1 MTQRTRPLRS
11 SPGGRFPASSFR
23 ETLSRFSTT
32 MCGKRPLLYGRA
44 TSQAPLKYWTTSM
57 QESAIYSPGTRQP
70 STLLELSCHIRRK
83 REARRGASEYQAH
96 QGAHVAWAAL
106 LLLAG
111 ALLGLVLIPAHGRL
125 SADAIPRF
133 VLDQP
138 VRVLLL
144 RRAQGEGLALRG
156 ARRLAAGQGSSPSR
170 VPEAV
175 AHRARADAAAR

>member
-57 QESAIYSPGTRQP
+57 QESAIYSPGTRRP

-133 VLDQP
+133 VLHQP
-138 VRVLLL
+138 VRVRLE
-144 RRAQGEGLALRG
+144 RPGRFDGHTLRG
-156 ARRLAAGQGSSPSR
+156 VRRKGDATDSSPFQ
-170 VPEAV
+170 EAAAV
-175 AHRARADAAAR
+175 AHGALGD